1 MPWLPAPTPRLRECL
16 PPGILLLVLFAAITW
31 LSPQFEYG
39 SDMLSRPIIPFVIL
53 MLLAGI
59 VYLYA
64 VWRMHRVTNSRRFIF
79 ALITIGLGM
88 RALFFFSQ
96 PILEDDFYRYLWE
109 GGMVANGHSPYVH
122 PPNDARFFDSD
133 NSTPTEIIALGDQ
146 AGIIL
151 DRVNHASLT
160 TVYPPTTQAAF
171 AIAHVI
177 KPWSLNAWRSVLLLF
192 DLGVCALILLILRK
206 VERPYSQLIIYWW
219 NPILIK
225 ESFNSAHM
233 DLIIVFFVMLAI
245 LTILYQRINL
255 TGIALA
261 LATAAKL
268 WPLYLIP
275 LFLRF
280 SRALTPDRRRALIIA
295 GILLLIVMIPVFIS
309 SPLSNDSGFSAYS
322 ERWEMNDAL
331 FMGIDKVVRVSFS
344 SFELETRH
352 LAMLARL
359 LTLILLLI
367 WLAILARRDNERPE
381 AFMNHLVLAVGLLF
395 MLSPTQFPWYYI
407 WLLPLLTLSPRLSYL
422 TLSLTLPI
430 YYLRFYYAAHD
441 QALFFHNTVVWLE
454 YAPVIALLIYE
465 HIRFKLGPAEYA
477 GIINA

>member
-16 PPGILLLVLFAAITW
+16 PPGIVLLLLFAAITW

-39 SDMLSRPIIPFVIL
+39 SDMLSRPIIPFITL

-64 VWRMHRVTNSRRFIF
+64 VWRMHRVTNSPRFII
-79 ALITIGLGM
+79 ALIAVGLGM

-109 GGMVANGHSPYVH
+109 GGMVANGHSPYAH
-122 PPNDARFFDSD
+122 PPNDARFFDADSGA
-133 NSTPTEIIALGDQ
+133 TPELIALGDQ
-146 AGIIL
+146 AGITL
-151 DRVNHASLT
+151 DRVNHGSLT

-171 AIAHVI
+171 AIAHFI
-177 KPWSLNAWRSVLLLF
+177 KPWSLNAWRSILLLF
-192 DLGVCALILLILRK
+192 DLGVCVLILLILRK

-245 LTILYQRINL
+245 LAIVYQRINL

-280 SRALTPDRRRALIIA
+280 SRALSPDRRRALTIA
-295 GILLLIVMIPVFIS
+295 GILLLILMIPIFIS
-309 SPLSNDSGFSAYS
+309 SPLSDDSGFTAYS

-331 FMGIDKVVRVSFS
+331 FMGINKVVHLSFA
-344 SFELETRH
+344 SFQLEKNQ

-367 WLAILARRDNERPE
+367 WIAVLMRRDNEHVD

-407 WLLPLLTLSPRLSYL
+407 WLLPLLALSPRLSYL
-422 TLSLTLPI
+422 TLSLTLPL
-430 YYLRFYYAAHD
+430 YYLRFYYAALD
-441 QALFFHNTVVWLE
+441 QTLFFDNTIVWIE